1 MAITN
6 EWEWMSL
13 GSVEPQR
20 GDILIKKVFAGGGG
34 METLIVGMQKVT
46 VGLVFPDGHASA
58 EHAAVVIGSLFVAEA
73 EGAGVV
79 ANSLATS
86 DRATT
91 KYVVYRSTREE
102 VGRKAAELAEAVAR
116 GRGMVRYDPNSR
128 HTGGGYKFAGA
139 IRSLAGGPGLRPLD
153 VAVPG
158 YLQNVIDY
166 AEGRTNH
173 RMWAFCSMFACACF
187 EAACIVLDR
196 LRPSAGPSMTPSYYR
211 DYALRVNP
219 STVSPLQYE
228 ASLNQHPQ
236 YRLMG
241 RYCFEDNPET
251 SSRVELFER
260 LKQAVEDYKKTFRGG
275 GLGGWQATKIALSF
289 RKVSPESQRAV
300 DELDKQVRLCEERRR
315 APRQFDSQVE
325 TFYLLLLHYIQAP
338 REKVAVDALS
348 ADVRG
353 LLFGDDPATIHYGSP
368 KWTQAMRSYGNP
380 LTRGSTFYEI
390 LVKCNDQLLATS
402 KVSRTAEIR
411 RNNRM
416 GTRL

>member
-1 MAITN
+1 MPITN

-13 GSVEPQR
+13 GTVEPHR
-20 GDILIKKVFAGGGG
+20 GDILIKKVFAGGGA

-46 VGLVFPDGHASA
+46 VGRKFPDGHASA

-91 KYVVYRSTREE
+91 KYLVYRSTRPEI
-102 VGRKAAELAEAVAR
+102 GQKAAELAEAVAR

-128 HTGGGYKFAGA
+128 HTGGGYKAAGA
-139 IRSLAGGPGLRPLD
+139 VGSLSGGPGVRPLD
-153 VAVPG
+153 VAVPE

-196 LRPSAGPSMTPSYYR
+196 LGPNAGPGVTPSYYR

-228 ASLNQHPQ
+228 ACLNRHPH

-241 RYCFEDNPET
+241 RYCFDDNSAT

-275 GLGGWQATKIALSF
+275 GTGGWQAAKIALSF

-300 DELDKQVRLCEERRR
+300 DELDKQVRICEDRRR
-315 APRQFDSQVE
+315 SPPHFDSQVE
-325 TFYLLLLHYIQAP
+325 TLYLLLLHYIQAP
-338 REKVAVDALS
+338 RDKVAVDALS
-348 ADVRG
+348 ADTREQ
-353 LLFGDDPATIHYGSP
+353 LFGDDPTTIHYGSP
-368 KWTQAMRSYGNP
+368 KWMRLMRSYGNP